1 MAQYACGSG
10 SAFLRCNTYVL
21 AWSDHAHTLK
31 PWCRSFYM
39 IQYCYTHTLAALSS
53 DELRSSLTS
62 KQVAIINTDSLLS
75 HSEHVGVHS
84 SFSPGN
90 EQDAQVFLTFL
101 LDKLTQRMSPE

>member
-1 MAQYACGSG
+1 MAGKA
-10 SAFLRCNTYVL
+10 REKNNN
-21 AWSDHAHTLK
+21 
-31 PWCRSFYM
+31 
-39 IQYCYTHTLAALSS
+39 
-53 DELRSSLTS
+53 
-62 KQVAIINTDSLLS
+62 INTDSLLS